1 MTNPQQTTCST
12 CPHVLHGALWSVC
25 QNLASHFYMRKVD
38 PGADSCGLHPNRR
51 NDGVWR
57 RKHET
62 CMGCDDY
69 EPNEEAK

>member
-1 MTNPQQTTCST
+1 
-12 CPHVLHGALWSVC
+12 
-25 QNLASHFYMRKVD
+25 MRKVD